1 MKTLKYIFSRRT
13 EKEKTKRK
21 EKEEKNGSSKFTV
34 IYMSFYLLTDW
45 IEKNSKLT
53 LLEALYKPGLQFLL
67 QIALLHT
74 SQWEKKPHH
83 SGSEAS

>member
-1 MKTLKYIFSRRT
+1 
-13 EKEKTKRK
+13 
-21 EKEEKNGSSKFTV
+21 
-34 IYMSFYLLTDW
+34 MSFYILTDW

-53 LLEALYKPGLQFLL
+53 LLEAPYKPGLQFLL